1 MKNLIR
7 LSLLALLRPTLLTA
21 MVAVL
26 MLLLPDSI
34 AFGQETPPSAT
45 IRYKST
51 LEVAQPPSQFDLIE
65 VVLDFAPG
73 AWTRPHSHGGQG
85 LITVLEGEITLR
97 QEGTEKV
104 YKAGESWA
112 EQPGAVHQAGNAGDE
127 PAKLAALFL
136 LPKDAQLTTVQE
148 TGNTEQ
154 APPGPT
160 QLYQSKLEVAQ
171 PPSQFD
177 LVQIVVDFAP
187 GAWTST
193 HSHGGQGL
201 ITVLE
206 GEVTLRQEGN
216 EKTYKAGE
224 TWAEQP
230 GAVHQAGNPTPAQA
244 SLAAAFLLPKG
255 AELTTVQQAAA
266 PATLPQ
272 TGGDDSRS
280 LTVWLLLLVGS
291 GLIAGGWFVRQRVG
305 LR

>member
-7 LSLLALLRPTLLTA
+7 LSLLALLRPILLTA

-97 QEGTEKV
+97 REGTEKV

-136 LPKDAQLTTVQE
+136 LPKDAQLTTIQE

-160 QLYQSKLEVAQ
+160 QRYQSSLEVAQ

-177 LVQIVVDFAP
+177 LVQI
-187 GAWTST
+187 
-193 HSHGGQGL
+193 
-201 ITVLE
+201 
-206 GEVTLRQEGN
+206 
-216 EKTYKAGE
+216 
-224 TWAEQP
+224 
-230 GAVHQAGNPTPAQA
+230 
-244 SLAAAFLLPKG
+244 
-255 AELTTVQQAAA
+255 
-266 PATLPQ
+266 
-272 TGGDDSRS
+272 
-280 LTVWLLLLVGS
+280 
-291 GLIAGGWFVRQRVG
+291 
-305 LR
+305 